1 MTSQCKW
8 PISVNIFCL
17 ISICSSLS
25 DEANKTKSLNI
36 EISENLS
43 PMCRKCSEKFSLK
56 NPKIYKECMNSLT
69 FWYPAVPQFL
79 IAAIFLVDCKGVK
92 LAKITQ
98 INQLFSFLNL
108 ICIYG
113 HIFYGLTRT
122 IMSKNVNNDVTMNPP
137 IKALHFLGE

>member
-1 MTSQCKW
+1 M
-8 PISVNIFCL
+8 CL
-17 ISICSSLS
+17 
-25 DEANKTKSLNI
+25 
-36 EISENLS
+36 
-43 PMCRKCSEKFSLK
+43 KCSEKFSLK

-69 FWYPAVPQFL
+69 FWHPAVPQFL
-79 IAAIFLVDCKGVK
+79 IAGIFLVDCKGVK

>member
-1 MTSQCKW
+1 M
-8 PISVNIFCL
+8 IMI
-17 ISICSSLS
+17 I
-25 DEANKTKSLNI
+25 
-36 EISENLS
+36 ISETLS
-43 PMCRKCSEKFSLK
+43 PIYQIMSDKFSLK
-56 NPKIYKECMNSLT
+56 NPKIYKECTNSLT
-69 FWYPAVPQFL
+69 FWHPAVPQFL